1 MIEKIRMYIGGKLF
15 DYHFKK
21 HGYCIIKFNDEMKK
35 LNYDS
40 AGGWMK
46 KAKRQT
52 KRLKRAYKIKWKKS
66 YREDV

>member
-35 LNYDS
+35 
-40 AGGWMK
+40 
-46 KAKRQT
+46 AKRQT